1 MILEINAE
9 DVIANSR
16 SSLGLPASE
25 SDEIDATLMAALL
38 RRSAGILCPCSR
50 TSLRASLLDSLRLL
64 GVAEMD
70 LREKIDAAIDGL
82 ITGGDLLEL
91 EDVTTSDFAVKSTW
105 VFSAPPR
112 FIMKEDGDVFL
123 AGIVPDQDQFVSS
136 SLRERIKYRRFSR
149 FIECLSGEDIRN
161 ELLKEG
167 VQEVSERVWLQA
179 PRPDT
184 PENWLAIMK
193 RHLSAASDSGS
204 INDLMII
211 DPDRPV
217 KFYRGRWVAPNSKH
231 SGLFVARRPQAYG
244 APKWCFIELEEGM
257 PSRLLDLPLKRS
269 KWRACDEAWRLQ
281 MAIDSCL
288 SHPQLYRRAKME
300 KRVRFDFF
308 SPLPQWSERRFMIFG
323 NPEPANNCLIS
334 YSLPLKY
341 VDQEEELLREQIW
354 ISQEKMEI

>member
-9 DVIANSR
+9 DVIINSR
-16 SSLGLPASE
+16 SSLGLPASA
-25 SDEIDATLMAALL
+25 SDEIDAPLMAALL

-50 TSLRASLLDSLRLL
+50 ASLRASLLESLQLL

-70 LREKIDAAIDGL
+70 LIEKIDAAIDGL

-91 EDVTTSDFAVKSTW
+91 DDVTTSDLAVKSTW
-105 VFSAPPR
+105 IFLAPPR
-112 FIMKEDGDVFL
+112 FILKKDGDVFL
-123 AGIVPDQDQFVSS
+123 AGVVPDQDQFLSS
-136 SLRERIKYRRFSR
+136 SLRERIKYQRFSR
-149 FIECLSGEDIRN
+149 FIENGEDIIS

-167 VQEVSERVWLQA
+167 VQEVTERVWLQA

-184 PENWLAIMK
+184 PENWFAIMK
-193 RHLSAASDSGS
+193 RNLSATSDSGS
-204 INDLMII
+204 IDDLMII

-217 KFYRGRWVAPNSKH
+217 KYYRGRWVIPNSKH
-231 SGLFVARRPQAYG
+231 SGFFVARRPQAYG
-244 APKWCFIELEEGM
+244 APKWCFIELEEGK

-269 KWRACDEAWRLQ
+269 KWRACDEAWRVQ

-288 SHPQLYRRAKME
+288 NHPQLYRRVVTDE
-300 KRVRFDFF
+300 RVRFDFF

-323 NPEPANNCLIS
+323 NPETPHKCLLS

-341 VDQEEELLREQIW
+341 AAHEENLLQEQIW
-354 ISQEKMEI
+354 ISQENMEI